1 MTTEIAKK
9 SETKTL
15 KELLNGQKF
24 ADEVAKVSTKYMT
37 PERMIRVAE
46 TSLNRIPELQ
56 NCKPDSFF
64 VALLNCSAAG
74 IEPDGQHAYLIPF
87 KRDCQLIISW
97 KGLLAIARRNG
108 VHCTTKVVCKNDVFE
123 VIEDDG
129 TGRTTLLHKVDYTKP
144 RGDMYAVYSRATWSQ
159 DGFDYLDYEVMTKE
173 DCEKVRKSSKTGNQ
187 GPWKDWFEEMCR
199 KTVIRRHSKR
209 WPLSPEVQHSL
220 EKDDDAP
227 DFNKKFNAAK
237 PIFNTP
243 VELPEPDEIPMGE
256 STKEAQEI
264 IEKIAKKPKAE
275 E

>member
-1 MTTEIAKK
+1 M
-9 SETKTL
+9 
-15 KELLNGQKF
+15 
-24 ADEVAKVSTKYMT
+24 
-37 PERMIRVAE
+37 
-46 TSLNRIPELQ
+46 
-56 NCKPDSFF
+56 
-64 VALLNCSAAG
+64 
-74 IEPDGQHAYLIPF
+74 
-87 KRDCQLIISW
+87 IISW

-209 WPLSPEVQHSL
+209 WPLTSEAHNAINS
-220 EKDDDAP
+220 DDDAP
-227 DFNKKFNAAK
+227 DFEKRVKQAKPINEAK

-243 VELPEPDEIPMGE
+243 VELPEPDEIPMDDAPE
-256 STKEAQEI
+256 TK
-264 IEKIAKKPKAE
+264 AKE
-275 E
+275 